1 MHLLILEKQ
10 KMIRILFIVLN
21 ILAWYADNNLEK
33 NLIENK
39 KNNISK
45 NIYIFFIIVSIIVN
59 YFYITINKG
68 PNKDK
73 INLRTTALTLIITAL
88 FIFLYLQIT
97 DENDNV
103 VSKFSGNVAKS
114 VLESNIDEAIG

>member
-1 MHLLILEKQ
+1 MIFYILFSMSNNDEYIKILEKQ
-10 KMIRILFIVLN
+10 KKIRILFIVLN

-33 NLIENK
+33 NLINK
-39 KNNISK
+39 RNNNVSK

-59 YFYITINKG
+59 YYYITINKG

-97 DENDNV
+97 DENNN
-103 VSKFSGNVAKS
+103 KN
-114 VLESNIDEAIG
+114 ESII